1 MAVDIKLDSI
11 MKQPLSRKLL
21 ILAGVNLLIAVIIYQ
36 FFWSPKQEEV
46 NGLRENL
53 KGLSTKL
60 DESRTIAKDIPKFEQ
75 EREELEEKLK
85 EAVAQLPNEK
95 EIPDLIDS
103 ISEAGRDAGLK
114 ILLFKPV
121 PEVPRG
127 FYAEVPVS
135 MAVEGRYES
144 IFLFADEVGK
154 LPRIVNI
161 GGIKVDAPEK
171 ELTSQTPTLNASFV
185 TTTFRFIPGKG
196 ISKEEKR

>member
-1 MAVDIKLDSI
+1 MAIDIKLDTI

-36 FFWSPKQEEV
+36 FFWGPKQEEV
-46 NGLRENL
+46 
-53 KGLSTKL
+53 KGLSEEIKELSAKL
-60 DESRTIAKDIPKFEQ
+60 DESRGIAKDIPKFEQ
-75 EREELEEKLK
+75 ERKELEEKLK

-114 ILLFKPV
+114 ILLFKPMG
-121 PEVPRG
+121 EVPRG
-127 FYAEVPVS
+127 FYSEVPVN

-144 IFLFADEVGK
+144 IFLFADEVAK

-161 GGIKVDAPEK
+161 GAIKVDAPQK
-171 ELTSQTPTLNASFV
+171 ELTSQTPTLEARLFFSSYRSF
-185 TTTFRFIPGKG
+185 
-196 ISKEEKR
+196 